1 MFFYEYWLSEM
12 DLQTKLSGTAHGSF
26 PDCIQTIFLC
36 QFLTSNMSGV
46 EWLVST
52 TTVFTKTYYS
62 FLVHAQ

>member
-1 MFFYEYWLSEM
+1 M
-12 DLQTKLSGTAHGSF
+12 LSGSAHGIF
-26 PDCIQTIFLC
+26 PDCIQDLTLC

-52 TTVFTKTYYS
+52 TTVFTKTYSS